1 MKIQLTIIGLGQV
14 GASAGLAL
22 AKHKESILRVGHDKS
37 RDAVNLAKENG
48 AVDKIALTL
57 SGAVTEADI
66 VLLALPLQET
76 REVLEHICQDLK
88 DDTLVI
94 DTSPLKMPVL
104 GWVKEFLPD
113 TCHYVGFTPVIDA
126 EYLEECGFGPE
137 VAHEDLFRDN
147 LIGVITSQSASN
159 KAINMATSLA
169 QLLGA
174 LPYFSDAGEMDG
186 LMSMT
191 HLMPQVL
198 AASMLKTSLEAP
210 GWREARKV
218 AGKPYYQ
225 LINPF
230 GQDELPGALASS
242 LINNQENAARL
253 INDLI
258 QSLVEIR
265 DLVDTANQEEL
276 EESFTKLQQGRDLW
290 LADRE
295 EGKWIEKPKIE
306 TRKRG
311 ILTQMLGF
319 RGPKPTREDD

>member
-22 AKHKESILRVGHDKS
+22 AKHKESILRVGHDKT

-66 VLLALPLQET
+66 VLLALPLQEIN
-76 REVLEHICQDLK
+76 EVLEHICQDLK

-113 TCHYVGFTPVIDA
+113 TCHYVGFTPVINA
-126 EYLEECGFGPE
+126 EYLNECGFGPE

-147 LIGVITSQSASN
+147 LMGVVTSQTASN

-198 AASMLKTSLEAP
+198 AASLLKTSLDAP

-225 LINPF
+225 LVNPF

-258 QSLVEIR
+258 QSLIEIR
-265 DLVDTANQEEL
+265 DLVDTADQAEM

-295 EGKWIEKPKIE
+295 EGKWIERPKIE

>member
-76 REVLEHICQDLK
+76 HEVLEHICQDLK

-94 DTSPLKMPVL
+94 DTSPLKIPVL

-113 TCHYVGFTPVIDA
+113 TCHYVGFTPVINA
-126 EYLEECGFGPE
+126 EYLNECGFGPE

-147 LIGVITSQSASN
+147 LMGVVTNQTASN

-186 LMSMT
+186 LMS
-191 HLMPQVL
+191 
-198 AASMLKTSLEAP
+198 
-210 GWREARKV
+210 
-218 AGKPYYQ
+218 
-225 LINPF
+225 
-230 GQDELPGALASS
+230 
-242 LINNQENAARL
+242 
-253 INDLI
+253 
-258 QSLVEIR
+258 
-265 DLVDTANQEEL
+265 
-276 EESFTKLQQGRDLW
+276 
-290 LADRE
+290 
-295 EGKWIEKPKIE
+295 
-306 TRKRG
+306 
-311 ILTQMLGF
+311 
-319 RGPKPTREDD
+319 

>member
-37 RDAVNLAKENG
+37 RNAVNLAKENG

-66 VLLALPLQET
+66 VLLALPLQEIH
-76 REVLEHICQDLK
+76 EVLEHIGQDLK
-88 DDTLVI
+88 DDALVI

-113 TCHYVGFTPVIDA
+113 TCHYVGFTPVINA
-126 EYLEECGFGPE
+126 EYLDECDFGPE
-137 VAHEDLFRDN
+137 VAHEDLFKDN
-147 LIGVITSQSASN
+147 LIGVVTSQTASN

-198 AASMLKTSLEAP
+198 AASLLKTSLDAP

-225 LINPF
+225 LVNSF

-253 INDLI
+253 INDMI
-258 QSLVEIR
+258 QSLIEIR
-265 DLVDTANQEEL
+265 DLVDTADQAEMV
-276 EESFTKLQQGRDLW
+276 ESFTKLQQGRDLW

-295 EGKWIEKPKIE
+295 EGKWIERPKIE

>member
-1 MKIQLTIIGLGQV
+1 MKIQLTIIGLGQI

-37 RDAVNLAKENG
+37 RDAVNLAKENE

-57 SGAVTEADI
+57 SGAVKEADI

-76 REVLEHICQDLK
+76 REVLEHISQDLK
-88 DDTLVI
+88 DDALVI
-94 DTSPLKMPVL
+94 DTAPLKIPVL

-137 VAHEDLFRDN
+137 VAHEDLFREN
-147 LIGVITSQSASN
+147 LMGVVTSQTASN

-218 AGKPYYQ
+218 AGKPYFQ
-225 LINPF
+225 QINPF

-258 QSLVEIR
+258 RSLVEIR
-265 DLVDTANQEEL
+265 DQIDTADQEEL
-276 EESFTKLQQGRDLW
+276 EGSFIKLQQGRDLW

-295 EGKWIEKPKIE
+295 EGKWIEKSKIE
-306 TRKRG
+306 TRKGG

-319 RGPKPTREDD
+319 RGPKPTREDE

>member
-37 RDAVNLAKENG
+37 RNAVNLAKENG

-66 VLLALPLQET
+66 VLLALPLQEIH
-76 REVLEHICQDLK
+76 EVLEHIGQDLK
-88 DDTLVI
+88 DDALVI

-113 TCHYVGFTPVIDA
+113 TCHYVGFTPVINA
-126 EYLEECGFGPE
+126 EYLDECDFGPE
-137 VAHEDLFRDN
+137 VAHEDLFKDN
-147 LIGVITSQSASN
+147 LIGVVTSQTASN

-198 AASMLKTSLEAP
+198 AASLLKTSLDAP

-225 LINPF
+225 LVNPF

-253 INDLI
+253 INDMI
-258 QSLVEIR
+258 QSLIEIR
-265 DLVDTANQEEL
+265 DLVDTADQAEMV
-276 EESFTKLQQGRDLW
+276 ESFTKLQQGRDLW

-295 EGKWIEKPKIE
+295 EGKWIERPKIE

>member
-1 MKIQLTIIGLGQV
+1 MRIQLTIIGLGQI

-37 RDAVNLAKENG
+37 RDAVNLAKENE

-57 SGAVTEADI
+57 SGAVAEADI

-88 DDTLVI
+88 DDALVI
-94 DTSPLKMPVL
+94 DTSPLKTPVL
-104 GWVKEFLPD
+104 GWVKDFLPD
-113 TCHYVGFTPVIDA
+113 TCHYVGFTPVISA
-126 EYLEECGFGPE
+126 VYLEDCGFGPE

-147 LIGVITSQSASN
+147 LMGVVTSQTASK

-169 QLLGA
+169 QLLGG

-198 AASMLKTSLEAP
+198 AASMLRASLDAP

-230 GQDELPGALASS
+230 GQDDLPGALASS

-258 QSLVEIR
+258 RSLVEIR
-265 DLVDTANQEEL
+265 DLIDTADQAEL
-276 EESFTKLQQGRDLW
+276 EESFIKLQQGRDLW
-290 LADRE
+290 LADRD

-306 TRKRG
+306 TRQQG
-311 ILTQMLGF
+311 ILSQMLGF

>member
-1 MKIQLTIIGLGQV
+1 MKIQLTIIGLGQI
-14 GASAGLAL
+14 GASVGLAL
-22 AKHKESILRVGHDKS
+22 SKYKDSVLRVGHDKS
-37 RDAVNLAKENG
+37 RDAVNLAKETK
-48 AVDKIALTL
+48 AVDNIALTL
-57 SGAVTEADI
+57 SGAVKEADI

-76 REVLEHICQDLK
+76 RNVLEHIGQDLK
-88 DDTLVI
+88 DDALVI
-94 DTSPLKMPVL
+94 DTSPLKKPVL
-104 GWVKEFLPD
+104 EWVKEFLPKN
-113 TCHYVGFTPVIDA
+113 CHYVGFTPVIKA
-126 EYLEECGFGPE
+126 EFLNEFGFGPE

-147 LIGVITSQSASN
+147 LMGVITSQTASN
-159 KAINMATSLA
+159 KAINMSTNLA

-186 LMSMT
+186 LMSMV
-191 HLMPQVL
+191 HLVPQVL
-198 AASMLKTSLEAP
+198 AAVMLKASLEAP

-242 LINNQENAARL
+242 LVNNQENSTRL

-258 QSLVEIR
+258 RALVEIR
-265 DLVDTANQEEL
+265 DMTDSANEEEL
-276 EESFTKLQQGRDLW
+276 EESFTKLQQERDLW

-295 EGKWIEKPKIE
+295 QGKWIDKPKIE
-306 TRKRG
+306 IRQRG

-319 RGPKPTREDD
+319 RGPKPSREEE